1 MVSIRDVSGTA
12 EGQCGGMGEDPG
24 EGVRAVRDLCRRV

>member
-1 MVSIRDVSGTA
+1 MVSIGDVSSTV
-12 EGQCGGMGEDPG
+12 EGQCGGRGEDPG